1 MDAHSDTTLVG
12 LIIGGAT
19 LAVLLL
25 AQAVAI
31 AYWGGGVAAR
41 VKALETA
48 APVAAELSGILAG
61 LVATVGALKEGLD
74 RSERQS
80 SDRFTDIERKL
91 DDMARP
97 ASRRNPA

>member
-1 MDAHSDTTLVG
+1 MQTSDSTYIG
-12 LIIGGAT
+12 LIIGGGT

-31 AYWGGGVAAR
+31 AYWGGGISAR
-41 VKALETA
+41 VKAQEMA

-97 ASRRNPA
+97 ANRRSAP